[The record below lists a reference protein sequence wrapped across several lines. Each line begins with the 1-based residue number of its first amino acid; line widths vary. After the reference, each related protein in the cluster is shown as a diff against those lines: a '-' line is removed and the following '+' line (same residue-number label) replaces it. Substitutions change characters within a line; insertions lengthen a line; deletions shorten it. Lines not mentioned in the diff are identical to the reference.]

1 MRFNTRFAGGLLA
14 AGAALSLAACGDGA
28 TEPEADNTV
37 VTDMNAMDGTVDDTT
52 VIDGTLG
59 SEEDLGMENAMPED
73 SAEPTLP
80 EGAVDPLNEPAA
92 NEAGPA
98 EEE

>member
-1 MRFNTRFAGGLLA
+1 MRFNARLAGGVFA

-59 SEEDLGMENAMPED
+59 SEEDMGMENSMPAD
-73 SAEPTLP
+73 SAEPTMP
-80 EGAVDPLNEPAA
+80 DADSGAVDPPTNAVA
-92 NEAGPA
+92 PA